1 MLRYQ
6 KYQSKSTLEGANG
19 KWFIRVV
26 NDEMMDLNDLAKHMA
41 KHNSGFSKGQI
52 KGILTDMVD
61 CIKELLIDG
70 KTVKIEDLAI
80 FSLGV
85 SCKPSD
91 TANEAT
97 PDKIRNYT
105 FNARGTGELSAAER
119 KAAIRMKEDNKYS
132 ID

>member
-1 MLRYQ
+1 MLKYQ

-26 NDEMMDLNDLAKHMA
+26 TDETIDLLGLANHMA

-61 CIKELLIDG
+61 CIKELLVDG
-70 KTVKIEDLAI
+70 KNVKIDDLAI

-97 PDKIRNYT
+97 PDKIRSYT
-105 FNARGTGELSAAER
+105 FNARGTGELSAANR

>member
-1 MLRYQ
+1 MLTYQ

-26 NDEMMDLNDLAKHMA
+26 TDETIDLLGLAKHMA
-41 KHNSGFSKGQI
+41 THNSGYSRGQI

-61 CIKELLIDG
+61 CIKELLLDG
-70 KTVKIEDLAI
+70 KKVKIDDLAI

-97 PDKIRNYT
+97 PDKIRTYT
-105 FNARGTGELSAAER
+105 FNAQGTGSLSAAAR
-119 KAAIRMKEDNKYS
+119 KQEVRMKEDNKYA
-132 ID
+132 IE

>member
-19 KWFIRVV
+19 KWFIRVIFGEQI
-26 NDEMMDLNDLAKHMA
+26 NLNGLAEHMA

-61 CIKELLIDG
+61 CIKELLVDG
-70 KTVKIEDLAI
+70 KTVKIDDLAI

-97 PDKIRNYT
+97 PDKIRSYNL
-105 FNARGTGELSAAER
+105 NARGTGQLNAAER
-119 KAAIRMKEDNKYS
+119 KQAIRMKEDNKYA
-132 ID
+132 IE

>member
-97 PDKIRNYT
+97 PDKIRSYT